1 MNFISLHVMTQKIQ
15 TMDLTSAAILIIDP
29 QNDFLSEGGAVWDLV
44 GAEVQKYDV
53 VKKLQALKQVAK
65 EVKIPVFYS
74 PHYYTEDE
82 YKNWKHLNF
91 VDKVMFERKMFNK
104 GTWGADFHQDLKPD
118 ENTVVL
124 SPHKGLSNF
133 ATGDINAQLRQR
145 NIKTLIIAGMS
156 ANLCVESHVRDAA
169 ENAFDV
175 ITVKDATA
183 GSGEDATH
191 AAHVNFGFLSDKVVT
206 ADEIVSMLRESVPF
220 VQIS

>member
-1 MNFISLHVMTQKIQ
+1 MTQNKPTI
-15 TMDLTSAAILIIDP
+15 DLESSAILIIDP
-29 QNDFLSEGGAVWDLV
+29 QNDFLSEGGAVWDLI
-44 GAEVQKYDV
+44 GSEVQKYKV
-53 VKKLQALKQVAK
+53 VEKLQALKEIAK
-65 EVKIPVFYS
+65 EVRIPVFYS

-91 VDKVMFERKMFNK
+91 IDKVMFERKMFNK
-104 GTWGADFHQDLKPD
+104 GTWGADFHSDLQPD
-118 ENTVVL
+118 ENTIIL

-133 ATGDINAQLRQR
+133 ATGDINTQLRQR

-183 GSGEDATH
+183 GAGEDATH
-191 AAHVNFGFLSDKVVT
+191 AAYTNFGFLSDEVVT
-206 ADEIVSMLRESVPF
+206 VNEIVSRLRESVPL
-220 VQIS
+220 VQTS

>member
-1 MNFISLHVMTQKIQ
+1 MTQNKKPKI
-15 TMDLTSAAILIIDP
+15 DLASTAILIIDP

-44 GAEVQKYDV
+44 GAEVKKYKV
-53 VKKLQALKQVAK
+53 VEKLQALRQIAN
-65 EVKIPVFYS
+65 EVKMPVFYS

-104 GTWGADFHQDLKPD
+104 GTWGADFHSDLKPD
-118 ENTVVL
+118 ENTIIL

-133 ATGDINAQLRQR
+133 ATGDINTQLRQR

-169 ENAFDV
+169 ENAFDI

-183 GSGEDATH
+183 GAGEDATH
-191 AAHVNFGFLSDKVVT
+191 AAHTNFEFLSDEVVT
-206 ADEIVSMLRESVPF
+206 ADEIVSRLRESVPL
-220 VQIS
+220 VQTQSS

>member
-1 MNFISLHVMTQKIQ
+1 MTQNKKPKI
-15 TMDLTSAAILIIDP
+15 DLASTAVLIIDP
-29 QNDFLSEGGAVWDLV
+29 QNDFLSEDGAVWDLI
-44 GAEVQKYDV
+44 GAEVKKYKV
-53 VKKLQALKQVAK
+53 VEKLQALKQVAK
-65 EVKIPVFYS
+65 EVRIPVFYS

-91 VDKVMFERKMFNK
+91 VEKVMFERKMFNK
-104 GTWGADFHQDLKPD
+104 GTWGSDFHPDLKPD
-118 ENTVVL
+118 ENTIVL

-133 ATGDINAQLRQR
+133 ATGDINTQLRQR

-183 GSGEDATH
+183 GAGEDATQ
-191 AAHVNFGFLSDKVVT
+191 AAHTNFGFLSDEVVT
-206 ADEIVSMLRESVPF
+206 ADEIVSRLRESVPL
-220 VQIS
+220 VQTSTSS

>member
-1 MNFISLHVMTQKIQ
+1 MTTQNTIDPK
-15 TMDLTSAAILIIDP
+15 TTAILIVDP

-44 GAEVQKYDV
+44 GSEVTKYDV
-53 VKKLQALKQVAK
+53 VNKLQRIRQAAK
-65 EVKIPVFYS
+65 DVQIPVFYS

-82 YKNWKHLNF
+82 YQSWKHLNF
-91 VDKVMFERKMFNK
+91 VDKVMFERRMFNK
-104 GTWGADFHQDLKPD
+104 GTWGAEFHSELQPD
-118 ENTVVL
+118 ENTFVL

-169 ENAFDV
+169 EHAFDV

-183 GSGEDATH
+183 GAGEDATK
-191 AAHVNFGFLSDKVVT
+191 AAHTNFGFVSDKVVT
-206 ADEIVSMLRESVPF
+206 TEEVIEMLRHSRKTMVCS
-220 VQIS
+220 Q

>member
-1 MNFISLHVMTQKIQ
+1 MTQNKKPKI
-15 TMDLTSAAILIIDP
+15 DLTSTAVLIIDP
-29 QNDFLSEGGAVWDLV
+29 QNDFLSEGGAVWDLIGV
-44 GAEVQKYDV
+44 E
-53 VKKLQALKQVAK
+53 VKKYKVVEKLQTLRQIAN
-65 EVKIPVFYS
+65 EVEIPVFYS

-91 VDKVMFERKMFNK
+91 IDKVMFERKMFNK
-104 GTWGADFHQDLKPD
+104 GTWGADFHSDLKPD
-118 ENTVVL
+118 ENTIIL

-133 ATGDINAQLRQR
+133 ATGDINTQLRQR

-183 GSGEDATH
+183 GAGEDATH
-191 AAHVNFGFLSDKVVT
+191 AAHTNFGFLSEEVVT
-206 ADEIVSMLRESVPF
+206 ADEIVSRLRESVPL
-220 VQIS
+220 VQSSS